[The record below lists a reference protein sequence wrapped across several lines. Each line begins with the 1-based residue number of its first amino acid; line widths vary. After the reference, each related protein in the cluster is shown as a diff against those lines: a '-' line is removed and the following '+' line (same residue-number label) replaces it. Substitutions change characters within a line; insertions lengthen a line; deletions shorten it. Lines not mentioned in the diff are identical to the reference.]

1 MLPDFEQDDFVTG
14 EFIWLDLIIVYR
26 ILKSFSVLM
35 LLVVW
40 QKEQLVCKNPVPA
53 VPKILPLFSPDLK

>member
-1 MLPDFEQDDFVTG
+1 VIGMFLLGAHLCCSPCSDKHISMLPDFEQDDFVTG

-35 LLVVW
+35 LLVV
-40 QKEQLVCKNPVPA
+40 
-53 VPKILPLFSPDLK
+53 